1 MNILVNRFFGK
12 EIQRKRYLSKAPAG
26 PMRDYLSAPLPTK
39 KSTCHDLDIVAL
51 DLETTGLDPKRDK
64 ILSFGLVHLRKMSI
78 LLETSQHGFISLAE
92 EIPEESAV
100 IHQITDDVAASG
112 KPIEEALPGLL
123 AELRGKVMLVHY
135 ARIEQNFIDA
145 ACRELYGV
153 PFVIRTIDTL
163 VLARRLFE
171 IRNHTI
177 QTGNLRL
184 FNLRPQY
191 NLPQYKAHNALS
203 DALATAELFLAMAAE
218 MYPRQKNCHLDRFL
232 TN

>member
-1 MNILVNRFFGK
+1 MLERFFSK
-12 EIQRKRYLSKAPAG
+12 EIQRKRYISRAPAG
-26 PMRDYLSAPLPTK
+26 PMRDYLSAPLAAK
-39 KSTCHDLDIVAL
+39 KSACREVDIVAL
-51 DLETTGLDPKRDK
+51 DLETTGLDPKQDS
-64 ILSFGLVHLRKMSI
+64 ILSYGLVHLRKMSI
-78 LLETSQHGFISLAE
+78 LLKTSQHGVISVVK
-92 EIPEESAV
+92 EIPEETAV

-112 KPIEEALPGLL
+112 KPLEEVLPGLL
-123 AELRGKVMLVHY
+123 MELRGKVMLAHY
-135 ARIEQNFIDA
+135 ARIEQNFINA

-177 QTGNLRL
+177 QHGNLRL

-218 MYPRQKNCHLDRFL
+218 IYPKQKNCRLERFL
-232 TN
+232 TD